1 MIRTLRDRKYL
12 GMTALQISILAIMG
26 TCNLCLLGGGAILV
40 LGLPFRTQVSA
51 IPSSPTVVLPTPT
64 ERRLPTSTPVPTLTA
79 QELPPHKLTVVRD
92 PFGGTL
98 NYWLLIVVNKGFQEN
113 QARTLVRYYDRLYDS
128 ARSLIIDFHC
138 DGLYAT
144 EEAIKNQNLKDTE
157 YYSHVLYSYTR
168 SKYQPSGEFQRG
180 EEITSHSV
188 CR

>member
-1 MIRTLRDRKYL
+1 
-12 GMTALQISILAIMG
+12 
-26 TCNLCLLGGGAILV
+26 
-40 LGLPFRTQVSA
+40 
-51 IPSSPTVVLPTPT
+51 
-64 ERRLPTSTPVPTLTA
+64 VPTLTA

-144 EEAIKNQNLKDTE
+144 EEAIKNPNLKDAE
-157 YYSHVLYSYTR
+157 YFSHVLYSYTR